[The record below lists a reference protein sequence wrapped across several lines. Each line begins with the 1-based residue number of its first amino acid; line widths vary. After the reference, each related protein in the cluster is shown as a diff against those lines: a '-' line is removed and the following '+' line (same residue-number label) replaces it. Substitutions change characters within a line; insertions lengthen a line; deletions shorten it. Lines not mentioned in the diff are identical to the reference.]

1 MLRCLETAGV
11 IVVASDPSDMNDLD
25 RFQLFASRYVAP
37 LPVVTPLPDV
47 FGPWVSIVTAAT
59 KAALDLGNVPAG
71 GAVVDLLLAVTRV
84 GSGQANLLSS
94 IKQDT
99 TLLRQEP
106 LKTAMT
112 QIAEARRVGRGDE
125 RFTRFVDSAIQN
137 LYRANSLANSLEERA
152 VVQFCIACA
161 YLTLDAPADARS
173 WFGQGVE
180 SEREV
185 LNALVKKRLG
195 VGVGF
200 QGRAR
205 VTDLRANRSPDTPKR
220 RHRTLNATYGIGKAY
235 LDLLSLGTT
244 LAGQAAVDL
253 RIRMQRLE
261 TLERFL
267 YFANALEVS
276 AATAS
281 GRTPSTIL
289 RLEMK
294 KGMAPHRIIRQYLEK
309 WYLKEIPFD
318 YTRLTKA

>member
-1 MLRCLETAGV
+1 MV
-11 IVVASDPSDMNDLD
+11 SYPSDMNDLD

-37 LPVVTPLPDV
+37 VPAVIPLPDV
-47 FGPWVSIVTAAT
+47 FGPWVSIATAAT
-59 KAALDLGNVPAG
+59 KAALDLGNVTAG

-84 GSGQANLLSS
+84 GSGQGDLLSS

-106 LKTAMT
+106 LQTAMT

-125 RFTRFVDSAIQN
+125 RFARFVDGAIQN
-137 LYRANSLANSLEERA
+137 LYRGNSLANSLEERA

-161 YLTLDAPADARS
+161 YLTLDAPTDARH

-195 VGVGF
+195 VGAGF
-200 QGRAR
+200 QGRAQ
-205 VTDLRANRSPDTPKR
+205 VIDLRADRPLDTPKR
-220 RHRTLNATYGIGKAY
+220 RRKALNAAYGAGKAY
-235 LDLLSLGTT
+235 LGLLSLGTT

-253 RIRMQRLE
+253 RIRTQRLE
-261 TLERFL
+261 KLERFL

-281 GRTPSTIL
+281 DRTPNTIL

-294 KGMAPHRIIRQYLEK
+294 KGRDPREDNYRMVRQYLEQ
-309 WYLKEIPFD
+309 WYLKEMPFD
-318 YTRLTKA
+318 YTRLAKA